1 MISKKNVTAHTSEL
15 ILNPHLL
22 LLCMM
27 AFGLFYG
34 KILSCQRN
42 QFENKLKRPRERT
55 AKVLQDGKTPAETK
69 ALIESL
75 LTILEIVVVV
85 LLEKKARKKLKQ

>member
-1 MISKKNVTAHTSEL
+1 M
-15 ILNPHLL
+15 
-22 LLCMM
+22 
-27 AFGLFYG
+27 G

-42 QFENKLKRPRERT
+42 QFESKLKSAKERT

-75 LTILEIVVVV
+75 LAILEIVVVV
-85 LLEKKARKKLKQ
+85 LLEKKARKNSDGKSNSGLPHLRILGRQATETGG